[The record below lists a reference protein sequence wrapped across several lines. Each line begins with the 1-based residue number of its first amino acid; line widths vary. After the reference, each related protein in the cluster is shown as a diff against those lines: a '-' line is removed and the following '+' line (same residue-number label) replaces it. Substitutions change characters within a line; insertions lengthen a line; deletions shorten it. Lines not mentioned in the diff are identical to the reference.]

1 MRLVTRRF
9 RLLDRD
15 LRALAL
21 GVSVLTVGCSGAGG
35 AQSTS
40 PSSTPSGGTVCVG
53 ADGTVTGSSGGD
65 VQLRLCTDWTC
76 AQTAAQSGVSVTCKT
91 SQPTTA
97 PVPPGGYNCASQE
110 GALYCPTGG
119 GTGGG
124 WICTATE
131 SQLTCTRGEDCNPGT
146 EGCPSSGSGG
156 SSGGDTCNPGTEGCP
171 SSGSGGSS
179 GGDTC
184 NPGTE
189 GCPSGGSGGSSG
201 GDTCNPGTEGC
212 PSGGSG
218 GETGSGG
225 RGSGKG
231 GDSGTGGS
239 GGAGGHCTF
248 TQGYWKTHPDAW
260 PVASL
265 TIGGVAYSEADLL
278 DIFAMDPSGDA
289 SLILAHQLIAA
300 LLNQANAANPPA
312 AVTQA
317 LGTAQV
323 WMAANKDADGRLPY
337 GISPGSAAAAQATAL
352 SSTLDSFN
360 NGLGGV
366 PHCD

>member
-9 RLLDRD
+9 RLLDTD

-21 GVSVLTVGCSGAGG
+21 GVSVLTAACSGVGG

-53 ADGTVTGSSGGD
+53 ADGTVSGSAGGD
-65 VQLRLCTDWTC
+65 VQLRVCTDWTC
-76 AQTAAQSGVSVTCKT
+76 EQTAAQSGGAVTCKT

-97 PVPPGGYNCASQE
+97 PVPPGGYNCASE
-110 GALYCPTGG
+110 ESALYCPTGG

-131 SQLTCTRGEDCNPGT
+131 SQLTCTRGGEDCNPGT
-146 EGCPSSGSGG
+146 EGCPSTGSGG

-171 SSGSGGSS
+171 S
-179 GGDTC
+179 T
-184 NPGTE
+184 
-189 GCPSGGSGGSSG
+189 
-201 GDTCNPGTEGC
+201 
-212 PSGGSG
+212 GSG
-218 GETGSGG
+218 GESGSGG

-231 GDSGTGGS
+231 GDTGSGGS
-239 GGAGGHCTF
+239 GGGESGSGGSGGTGGHCTF

-265 TIGGVAYSEADLL
+265 TIGGVVYSEADLL
-278 DIFAMDPSGDA
+278 EIFAMDPSGDA

-300 LLNQANAANPPA
+300 LLNQADAANPPA

-337 GISPGSAAAAQATAL
+337 GISPGSTAAAQATAL

-366 PHCD
+366 PHCE

>member
-9 RLLDRD
+9 RMLDRD

-21 GVSVLTVGCSGAGG
+21 GVSVLAVGCSGAGG

-171 SSGSGGSS
+171 S
-179 GGDTC
+179 
-184 NPGTE
+184 
-189 GCPSGGSGGSSG
+189 
-201 GDTCNPGTEGC
+201 
-212 PSGGSG
+212 GGSG

-231 GDSGTGGS
+231 GDTGQGGSNGGS

-265 TIGGVAYSEADLL
+265 TIGGVVYSEADLL
-278 DIFAMDPSGDA
+278 EIFAMDPSGDA

-300 LLNQANAANPPA
+300 LLNQADAANPPA

-337 GISPGSAAAAQATAL
+337 GISPGSTAAAQATAL

-366 PHCD
+366 PHCE